1 MSESPL
7 SNPALSVSE
16 RAEQISALFA
26 GLVVQNTNMA
36 LVLMGQVPHP
46 ETGERTQDLDGAQ
59 FFIDQLEML
68 AVKTKG
74 NLDKRE
80 DQLLQQNLTALRMA
94 FVQSLDEKGT
104 AASAAGTS
112 ASGSTAPSTPTSAP
126 AQPNITAPPP
136 ESEEESRKKFTKK

>member
-1 MSESPL
+1 MSEVPSSGAQLSP
-7 SNPALSVSE
+7 SE

-46 ETGERTQDLDGAQ
+46 ETGERSQDLDGAQ
-59 FFIDQLEML
+59 FFIEQLEML

-80 DQLLQQNLTALRMA
+80 EQLLQQNLTALRMA
-94 FVQSLDEKGT
+94 FVEAVAGKSAPSSSPAGAAQWIECRDIGT
-104 AASAAGTS
+104 AECHFRTKG
-112 ASGSTAPSTPTSAP
+112 SG
-126 AQPNITAPPP
+126 
-136 ESEEESRKKFTKK
+136 